1 MPFANYLQ
9 FISQNEE
16 IDLVQIKKEGKD
28 KFLSIVSVHSHIL
41 FADSCNKIHVS
52 KKKIIKKINS

>member
-41 FADSCNKIHVS
+41 FADSGNKILHVS
-52 KKKIIKKINS
+52 KKK

>member
-41 FADSCNKIHVS
+41 FADSGNKILHVS
-52 KKKIIKKINS
+52 KKKNNKKN